1 METPFEFLTMFIE
14 IRTNIILGSKYLEK
28 YIQLLSKETKIQE
41 NHMRPT
47 SEDMH
52 SSFIAIPA

>member
-41 NHMRPT
+41 NHMRPN
-47 SEDMH
+47 
-52 SSFIAIPA
+52 I